1 MAIPVTS
8 EDAECSSII
17 GFDLSERVTI
27 FSGMNFIVFTAVHL
41 VTTTLS
47 HLVYFTSPYA
57 SNLCTILCCT
67 GVKLL
72 LPVDIVLADKFSP
85 DAEVKISPIDSIPD
99 EWMGL
104 DIGPQA
110 ISAYKEA
117 LSSCKT
123 IVWNG
128 PLGVFEFDK
137 FAEGTFAIARA
148 LADLTNSGA
157 TTIIG
162 GGDSVAAVEKAGL
175 SDKMR

>member
-1 MAIPVTS
+1 MTT
-8 EDAECSSII
+8 
-17 GFDLSERVTI
+17 LSGI
-27 FSGMNFIVFTAVHL
+27 NFIVVFTTIHPRR
-41 VTTTLS
+41 VT
-47 HLVYFTSPYA
+47 TSPYA
-57 SNLCTILCCT
+57 INLCIINLCYT

-72 LPVDIVLADKFSP
+72 LPVDVVLADKFAP
-85 DAEVKISPIDSIPD
+85 DAETRVSPIDSIPD

-104 DIGPQA
+104 DIGSHA
-110 ISAYKEA
+110 ISDYKEA
-117 LSSCKT
+117 LSNCKT

-148 LADLTNSGA
+148 LSNLTSSGA

-162 GGDSVAAVEKAGL
+162 GGDSVAAVEKVGL

>member
-1 MAIPVTS
+1 MRF
-8 EDAECSSII
+8 
-17 GFDLSERVTI
+17 GL
-27 FSGMNFIVFTAVHL
+27 
-41 VTTTLS
+41 
-47 HLVYFTSPYA
+47 YFTLLSA
-57 SNLCTILCCT
+57 SNNLCILLSCT

-72 LPVDIVLADKFSP
+72 LPADVILANEFSP
-85 DAEVKISPIDSIPD
+85 NAESKISTVDNIPD
-99 EWMGL
+99 EWGGL

-128 PLGVFEFDK
+128 PMGVFEFEK
-137 FAEGTFAIARA
+137 FAEGTFAIART
-148 LADLTNSGA
+148 LADLTNSGV

-175 SDKMR
+175 ADKMR